1 MKGAGRV
8 GMRCGR
14 ETRRHARVR
23 TRRSTTSAGKA
34 DLTRLAHGAEREE
47 RVRGVTALRLATWTR
62 KAERERE
69 SERAKETGADKPVPQ
84 GSERERERAR
94 EESVRADW
102 RRQAGSAYQGRQA
115 RVGLGLVGWIGPKW
129 LSLFP
134 GFSNSFSISFS
145 IGFSN
150 PNSN

>member
-62 KAERERE
+62 EAERERE

-84 GSERERERAR
+84 GSEREREREKRACEQTGAAR
-94 EESVRADW
+94 RGPPIRGGRRAW
-102 RRQAGSAYQGRQA
+102 GWAWWA
-115 RVGLGLVGWIGPKW
+115 GLGRNGFLF
-129 LSLFP
+129 SLDFLIP
-134 GFSNSFSISFS
+134 FLFLFL
-145 IGFSN
+145 
-150 PNSN
+150 